1 MKNKLNLLLVLAII
15 VFIIGCSCGKTWEF
29 GKSEPTK
36 NEPTKTTEKQA
47 NGDNPTKT
55 GNSSNKSLTDRATD
69 VVTEGEKI
77 GIPECDELMDYFR
90 SKIENEDTDFVT
102 KAILKT
108 MESQFREGIK
118 KSIEENKAD
127 RTETAKFCKEFKKNL
142 DEQEQKQKK

>member
-15 VFIIGCSCGKTWEF
+15 VFVIGCSCGKTWDF

-36 NEPTKTTEKQA
+36 NQPTKTTEKPA
-47 NGDNPTKT
+47 DTN
-55 GNSSNKSLTDRATD
+55 SNKTLTDRATD

-102 KAILKT
+102 KAVLKT
-108 MESQFREGIK
+108 LESQFREGIK
-118 KSIEENKAD
+118 KSIEENKSD
-127 RTETAKFCKEFKKNL
+127 KVQTAKFCKEFKKNL

>member
-1 MKNKLNLLLVLAII
+1 MKNKFNLLLVLAII
-15 VFIIGCSCGKTWEF
+15 VFVIGCSCGKTWEF

-36 NEPTKTTEKQA
+36 NQPTKTTEKPA
-47 NGDNPTKT
+47 DTN
-55 GNSSNKSLTDRATD
+55 SNKTLTDRATD

-102 KAILKT
+102 KAVLKT
-108 MESQFREGIK
+108 LESQFREGIK
-118 KSIEENKAD
+118 KSIEENKSD
-127 RTETAKFCKEFKKNL
+127 KVQTAKFCKEFKKNL

>member
-1 MKNKLNLLLVLAII
+1 MKNKFNLLLVLAII
-15 VFIIGCSCGKTWEF
+15 VFVIGCSCGKTWDF

-36 NEPTKTTEKQA
+36 NQPTKTTEKPA
-47 NGDNPTKT
+47 DTN
-55 GNSSNKSLTDRATD
+55 SNKTLTDRATD

-118 KSIEENKAD
+118 KSIEENKSD
-127 RTETAKFCKEFKKNL
+127 KVQTAKFCKEFKKNL

>member
-1 MKNKLNLLLVLAII
+1 MKNKFNLLLVLAII
-15 VFIIGCSCGKTWEF
+15 VFVIGCSCGKTWDF

-36 NEPTKTTEKQA
+36 NQPTKTTEKPA
-47 NGDNPTKT
+47 DTN
-55 GNSSNKSLTDRATD
+55 SNKTLTDRATD

-102 KAILKT
+102 KAVLKT
-108 MESQFREGIK
+108 LESQFREGIK
-118 KSIEENKAD
+118 KSIEENKSD
-127 RTETAKFCKEFKKNL
+127 KVQTAKFCKEFKKNL